1 MAAKKLTS
9 RDPHEQWVMD
19 HADHYTTCVFR
30 GRGKYETVQHPSLE
44 AAREYA
50 KGVDTERGVMIYAV
64 FGIHQGHV
72 ENVYPT
78 KKART
83 A

>member
-1 MAAKKLTS
+1 MASSK

-19 HADHYTTCVFR
+19 NATHYTTCVFR
-30 GRGKYETVQHPSLE
+30 GRGKYDTVEHKTLEEARAFAQTIET
-44 AAREYA
+44 
-50 KGVDTERGVMIYAV
+50 DRGVMIYAV

-72 ENVYPT
+72 ESIQP